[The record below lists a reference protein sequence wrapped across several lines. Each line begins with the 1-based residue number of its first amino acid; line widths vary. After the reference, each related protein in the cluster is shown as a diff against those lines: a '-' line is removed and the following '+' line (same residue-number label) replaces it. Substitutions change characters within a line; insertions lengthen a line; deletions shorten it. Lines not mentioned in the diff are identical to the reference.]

1 MSRWARFTEPP
12 AFYISSKAIGVNR
25 HGNAFVRANT
35 LPIARIFVRDP
46 VLDGSEA
53 VPRRFTYFG
62 AREATIFS
70 KRGSPRSGS
79 QNGSSFKL
87 P

>member
-1 MSRWARFTEPP
+1 MVTAVCYHDYADRWLRVRSCTLRKMRVGGPSLNPE
-12 AFYISSKAIGVNR
+12 SLSAI
-25 HGNAFVRANT
+25 
-35 LPIARIFVRDP
+35 
-46 VLDGSEA
+46 SEA
-53 VPRRFTYFG
+53 FDRSPAWSRCLNVKPHFG

-79 QNGSSFKL
+79 QNGSSFKW

>member
-1 MSRWARFTEPP
+1 MGAVHRTA
-12 AFYISSKAIGVNR
+12 GVLYFEQGDWGNR